1 MCNPTECKSMN
12 RYVRE
17 KKCISYLEHTL
28 FKNSC
33 GSIYVTHNSRT
44 YNTCL
49 PKVRHLDN
57 APTDGN
63 ILPGNRKGVAH
74 SECMLLLR
82 VMEDHNTN
90 EIIRSICYGKRVQ
103 HVIENALQIAKKRG
117 SALIGYDV
125 TPFILDK
132 NDHASSGFVVIAW
145 KRVNDLGATPVSN
158 VDDRTT
164 LQHNRWV
171 AFN

>member
-1 MCNPTECKSMN
+1 
-12 RYVRE
+12 
-17 KKCISYLEHTL
+17 
-28 FKNSC
+28 
-33 GSIYVTHNSRT
+33 
-44 YNTCL
+44 
-49 PKVRHLDN
+49 
-57 APTDGN
+57 
-63 ILPGNRKGVAH
+63 
-74 SECMLLLR
+74 
-82 VMEDHNTN
+82 MEDYNSN

-145 KRVNDLGATPVSN
+145 KRVNDLGATPVSH

-164 LQHNRWV
+164 LQHNGWV
-171 AFN
+171 AFNKLIHQLQIIQSLQANLIGVSLCRKVGIG

>member
-1 MCNPTECKSMN
+1 MN

-28 FKNSC
+28 FTKSC

-57 APTDGN
+57 ASTDGN
-63 ILPGNRKGVAH
+63 VLPGNRKGVAH

-82 VMEDHNTN
+82 VMEDHKTD

-103 HVIENALQIAKKRG
+103 HVIENALQIVKKRG
-117 SALIGYDV
+117 SALIGHDV
-125 TPFILDK
+125 TPFVLDK
-132 NDHASSGFVVIAW
+132 NDHASSGLVVIAW
-145 KRVNDLGATPVSN
+145 KRVNYLRATTVSN

-164 LQHNRWV
+164 LQHNGWV
-171 AFN
+171 TFN